1 MNYNEKAEEIFN
13 SLTNRKKFVDKM
25 PSNISQG
32 ESGVLLY
39 LLNNDSVSQSELSEK
54 LNITMPRVAAI
65 INTLQDK
72 MLVIKKT
79 DPNDK
84 RKTIITIT
92 EKGKKDILQKRKNA
106 IIFIE
111 SIIKERP
118 DLVSKFGSPVISGG
132 RMISSDGNNY
142 YTISS
147 GLLGGGTSNDYYD
160 AIYKKAY
167 YIMCMKYFD
176 SNYNESSDYF
186 YSLINKSLKDRNL
199 IVRNN
204 EYKEVFNT
212 GKFAIKFKFLEYFKF

>member
-1 MNYNEKAEEIFN
+1 
-13 SLTNRKKFVDKM
+13 M

-111 SIIKERP
+111 SIIKELT
-118 DLVSKFGSPVISGG
+118 DEEIMQYIS
-132 RMISSDGNNY
+132 
-142 YTISS
+142 
-147 GLLGGGTSNDYYD
+147 
-160 AIYKKAY
+160 
-167 YIMCMKYFD
+167 
-176 SNYNESSDYF
+176 
-186 YSLINKSLKDRNL
+186 INKKIEEISNNLK
-199 IVRNN
+199 
-204 EYKEVFNT
+204 
-212 GKFAIKFKFLEYFKF
+212 G

>member
-13 SLTNRKKFVDKM
+13 SLTKRKKFADKM

-79 DPNDK
+79 DLNDNDK

-92 EKGKKDILQKRKNA
+92 EKGKKDILQKRKRA

-111 SIIKERP
+111 SIIKELT
-118 DLVSKFGSPVISGG
+118 DEEIMQYIS
-132 RMISSDGNNY
+132 
-142 YTISS
+142 
-147 GLLGGGTSNDYYD
+147 
-160 AIYKKAY
+160 
-167 YIMCMKYFD
+167 
-176 SNYNESSDYF
+176 
-186 YSLINKSLKDRNL
+186 INKKIEEISNNLKD
-199 IVRNN
+199 
-204 EYKEVFNT
+204 
-212 GKFAIKFKFLEYFKF
+212 

>member
-13 SLTNRKKFVDKM
+13 SLTNRKKVVDKM

-111 SIIKERP
+111 SIIKELT
-118 DLVSKFGSPVISGG
+118 DEEIMQYIS
-132 RMISSDGNNY
+132 
-142 YTISS
+142 
-147 GLLGGGTSNDYYD
+147 
-160 AIYKKAY
+160 
-167 YIMCMKYFD
+167 
-176 SNYNESSDYF
+176 
-186 YSLINKSLKDRNL
+186 INKKIEEISNNLK
-199 IVRNN
+199 
-204 EYKEVFNT
+204 
-212 GKFAIKFKFLEYFKF
+212 G

>member
-13 SLTNRKKFVDKM
+13 SLTNRKKFADKM

-39 LLNNDSVSQSELSEK
+39 LLNNDSVSLSEK

-111 SIIKERP
+111 SIIKELT
-118 DLVSKFGSPVISGG
+118 DEEIMQYIS
-132 RMISSDGNNY
+132 
-142 YTISS
+142 
-147 GLLGGGTSNDYYD
+147 
-160 AIYKKAY
+160 
-167 YIMCMKYFD
+167 
-176 SNYNESSDYF
+176 
-186 YSLINKSLKDRNL
+186 INKKIEEISNNLK
-199 IVRNN
+199 
-204 EYKEVFNT
+204 
-212 GKFAIKFKFLEYFKF
+212 G

>member
-13 SLTNRKKFVDKM
+13 SLTKRNKFADKM

-79 DPNDK
+79 DLNDK

-92 EKGKKDILQKRKNA
+92 EKGKKDILQKRKKA

-111 SIIKERP
+111 SIIKELT
-118 DLVSKFGSPVISGG
+118 DEEIMQYIS
-132 RMISSDGNNY
+132 
-142 YTISS
+142 
-147 GLLGGGTSNDYYD
+147 
-160 AIYKKAY
+160 
-167 YIMCMKYFD
+167 
-176 SNYNESSDYF
+176 
-186 YSLINKSLKDRNL
+186 INKKIEEISNNLKD
-199 IVRNN
+199 
-204 EYKEVFNT
+204 
-212 GKFAIKFKFLEYFKF
+212 

>member
-13 SLTNRKKFVDKM
+13 SLTKRKKFADKM

-65 INTLQDK
+65 INTLKDK

-79 DPNDK
+79 DLNDK

-92 EKGKKDILQKRKNA
+92 EKGKKDILQKRKRA

-111 SIIKERP
+111 SIIKE
-118 DLVSKFGSPVISGG
+118 LTEEEIMQYIS
-132 RMISSDGNNY
+132 
-142 YTISS
+142 
-147 GLLGGGTSNDYYD
+147 
-160 AIYKKAY
+160 
-167 YIMCMKYFD
+167 
-176 SNYNESSDYF
+176 
-186 YSLINKSLKDRNL
+186 INKKIEEISNNLKD
-199 IVRNN
+199 
-204 EYKEVFNT
+204 
-212 GKFAIKFKFLEYFKF
+212 

>member
-13 SLTNRKKFVDKM
+13 SLTKRKKISDKM

-79 DPNDK
+79 DLNDK

-92 EKGKKDILQKRKNA
+92 EKGKKDILQKRKRA

-111 SIIKERP
+111 SIIKELT
-118 DLVSKFGSPVISGG
+118 DEEIMQYIS
-132 RMISSDGNNY
+132 
-142 YTISS
+142 
-147 GLLGGGTSNDYYD
+147 
-160 AIYKKAY
+160 
-167 YIMCMKYFD
+167 
-176 SNYNESSDYF
+176 
-186 YSLINKSLKDRNL
+186 INKKIEEISNNLKD
-199 IVRNN
+199 
-204 EYKEVFNT
+204 
-212 GKFAIKFKFLEYFKF
+212 

>member
-13 SLTNRKKFVDKM
+13 SLTNRKKIVDKM

-111 SIIKERP
+111 SIIKELT
-118 DLVSKFGSPVISGG
+118 DEEIMQYIS
-132 RMISSDGNNY
+132 
-142 YTISS
+142 
-147 GLLGGGTSNDYYD
+147 
-160 AIYKKAY
+160 
-167 YIMCMKYFD
+167 
-176 SNYNESSDYF
+176 
-186 YSLINKSLKDRNL
+186 INKKIEEISNNLK
-199 IVRNN
+199 
-204 EYKEVFNT
+204 
-212 GKFAIKFKFLEYFKF
+212 G

>member
-25 PSNISQG
+25 SSNISQG

-111 SIIKERP
+111 SIIKELT
-118 DLVSKFGSPVISGG
+118 DEEIMQYIS
-132 RMISSDGNNY
+132 
-142 YTISS
+142 
-147 GLLGGGTSNDYYD
+147 
-160 AIYKKAY
+160 
-167 YIMCMKYFD
+167 
-176 SNYNESSDYF
+176 
-186 YSLINKSLKDRNL
+186 INKKIEEISNNLK
-199 IVRNN
+199 
-204 EYKEVFNT
+204 
-212 GKFAIKFKFLEYFKF
+212 G

>member
-25 PSNISQG
+25 LSNISQG

-84 RKTIITIT
+84 RKTIITMT

-111 SIIKERP
+111 SIIKELT
-118 DLVSKFGSPVISGG
+118 DEEIMQYISITKKIEE
-132 RMISSDGNNY
+132 ISNN
-142 YTISS
+142 
-147 GLLGGGTSNDYYD
+147 
-160 AIYKKAY
+160 
-167 YIMCMKYFD
+167 
-176 SNYNESSDYF
+176 
-186 YSLINKSLKDRNL
+186 LK
-199 IVRNN
+199 
-204 EYKEVFNT
+204 
-212 GKFAIKFKFLEYFKF
+212 G

>member
-79 DPNDK
+79 EPNDK

-111 SIIKERP
+111 SIIKELT
-118 DLVSKFGSPVISGG
+118 DEEIMQYIS
-132 RMISSDGNNY
+132 
-142 YTISS
+142 
-147 GLLGGGTSNDYYD
+147 
-160 AIYKKAY
+160 
-167 YIMCMKYFD
+167 
-176 SNYNESSDYF
+176 
-186 YSLINKSLKDRNL
+186 INKKIEEISNNLK
-199 IVRNN
+199 
-204 EYKEVFNT
+204 
-212 GKFAIKFKFLEYFKF
+212 G